1 MSSSTMTKKVGS
13 NSVSL
18 IPPLSIRSLL
28 KTKDQKYKST
38 CLSVIEHS
46 RIFNFLGIN
55 DINEDTVNLVIDDI
69 LSIRDDQKI
78 LLTTLIINR
87 WFYCKE
93 NDVYIKHIKSKTKNV
108 LYQIILGNSL
118 WDGVYELCL
127 KGMEVNSKGYE
138 ENGCKLLEINSHG
151 NYDAMLTIDKYGE
164 EISVTRYEMSDEFNQ
179 FLLKNNFIT
188 EKELEVYTS
197 KDVLTKQYLQ
207 KSLPIIKIT

>member
-1 MSSSTMTKKVGS
+1 MSSTTISKKIGAT
-13 NSVSL
+13 SVSL

-46 RIFNFLGIN
+46 RIFNFLGIK
-55 DINEDTVNLVIDDI
+55 DIDENTVNLVIDEV

-93 NDVYIKHIKSKTKNV
+93 NGVYIKHIKSKTKNV
-108 LYQIILGNSL
+108 LYQIILGSDL

-127 KGMEVNSKGYE
+127 KGMDVNSKGYE
-138 ENGCKLLEINSHG
+138 ENGDRLLEINSPG
-151 NYDAMLTIDKYGE
+151 NYDAMLTMDGNGE
-164 EISVTRYEMSDEFNQ
+164 EISVTRYEMGSDFDT
-179 FLLKNNFIT
+179 FLLENNFISK
-188 EKELEVYTS
+188 KELDVYTT
-197 KDVLTKQYLQ
+197 KDVLTKQYLE
-207 KSLPIIKIT
+207 KSLPIIKVS